1 MLHDIVL
8 TEERAM
14 LRGIMLG
21 EDRAVAQVFIF

>member
-14 LRGIMLG
+14 LRDIMLG